1 MPGIL
6 PPQVD
11 LLLGTAKTSLT
22 PLPNYLGILV
32 HTKTH
37 KRALMNTLFNLGLC
51 ISYDQV
57 LDLST
62 ELGNKIYNHS
72 VLFNSRVSCLLPSQS
87 TISTTIPVLL
97 VRVHDSF
104 HGTGISL
111 FQHSDDPFTGAQR
124 QVATVPGDTQRRIA
138 AQLLDTYTNVPPVT
152 RLREFLPVPL
162 CDKSDRQLLPQA
174 MHMEYRYGKLS
185 L

>member
-1 MPGIL
+1 MLKMKRDFNDSFDTQCQEKSVPIHLLALYSFLGVVWPRHHGSVQLCIYASTSSHPLTATCVQQFSMPGIL

-32 HTKTH
+32 HTKSH

-72 VLFNSRVSCLLPSQS
+72 VLLNSRVSCLLPSQS
-87 TISTTIPVLL
+87 TISTTIPVL
-97 VRVHDSF
+97 
-104 HGTGISL
+104 
-111 FQHSDDPFTGAQR
+111 
-124 QVATVPGDTQRRIA
+124 
-138 AQLLDTYTNVPPVT
+138 
-152 RLREFLPVPL
+152 
-162 CDKSDRQLLPQA
+162 
-174 MHMEYRYGKLS
+174 
-185 L
+185 